1 MEEDKRII
9 EIHYNAFE
17 TIEEQLKAQNYKCS
31 DLDIFETAKDDIL
44 YFEIDINGMSEENV
58 EKDQVIMMIV
68 RYV

>member
-1 MEEDKRII
+1 MVYII
-9 EIHYNAFE
+9 TSVMYYGCEIK
-17 TIEEQLKAQNYKCS
+17 T
-31 DLDIFETAKDDIL
+31 KDDIL